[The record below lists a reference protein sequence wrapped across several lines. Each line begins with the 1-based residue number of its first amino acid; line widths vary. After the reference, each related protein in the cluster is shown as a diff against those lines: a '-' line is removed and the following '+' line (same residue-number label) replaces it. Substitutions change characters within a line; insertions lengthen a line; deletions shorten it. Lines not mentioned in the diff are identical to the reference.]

1 MPAWDLPGQFVFLKT
16 PKTIKANFYL
26 LCVLETKHYFHTINK
41 RETTYIV
48 HPKNYC
54 YYYAVDV
61 CFLYLFIYL

>member
-1 MPAWDLPGQFVFLKT
+1 
-16 PKTIKANFYL
+16 
-26 LCVLETKHYFHTINK
+26 
-41 RETTYIV
+41 V